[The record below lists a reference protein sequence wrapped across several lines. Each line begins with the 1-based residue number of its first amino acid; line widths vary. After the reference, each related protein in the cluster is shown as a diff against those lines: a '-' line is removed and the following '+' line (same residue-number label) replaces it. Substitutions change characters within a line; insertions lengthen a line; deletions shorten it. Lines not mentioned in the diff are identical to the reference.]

1 MRYALHD
8 DPALDAR
15 LRAKLTAQLP
25 QQPDLWPQI
34 AARLPAVPS
43 HRRRAFPVLVAAAI
57 ASALLMGAA
66 VLHGFSVYDTATGQK
81 IDLDAG
87 EAYVPGDGSAS
98 FEMEFAGDRDPNWR
112 SKVHDDRV
120 EWPQTWDK
128 QVCEYD
134 ENGQVIASSTP
145 LLDFLNAAQF
155 GQLIG
160 QIEGRA
166 DGGFSGSLDYAAYL
180 FDALPQTE
188 TILSQTEEDLWL
200 PTSLPDRFTFAHGS
214 MYPYLTPKQLKA
226 IGAPS
231 LRTGDGWAAAI
242 WDMPAQAAAQLDG
255 IALYFYGPDDQRV
268 IYSSYL
274 AESAD
279 MLLTGSPE
287 MEITELTM
295 DGFVNATMQVDQ
307 NAYYN
312 KQEVSLRFCKPIK
325 PVQIGNAQSLWK
337 NFSEAAPDSTLLA
350 QAADWA
356 DDTPITARYRVFNVD
371 IIGMSQKEIR
381 ALLRQVSANSAEE

>member
-1 MRYALHD
+1 M
-8 DPALDAR
+8 
-15 LRAKLTAQLP
+15 
-25 QQPDLWPQI
+25 
-34 AARLPAVPS
+34 
-43 HRRRAFPVLVAAAI
+43 
-57 ASALLMGAA
+57 
-66 VLHGFSVYDTATGQK
+66 
-81 IDLDAG
+81 
-87 EAYVPGDGSAS
+87 
-98 FEMEFAGDRDPNWR
+98 
-112 SKVHDDRV
+112 
-120 EWPQTWDK
+120 
-128 QVCEYD
+128 
-134 ENGQVIASSTP
+134 
-145 LLDFLNAAQF
+145 
-155 GQLIG
+155 
-160 QIEGRA
+160 
-166 DGGFSGSLDYAAYL
+166 DYAAYL